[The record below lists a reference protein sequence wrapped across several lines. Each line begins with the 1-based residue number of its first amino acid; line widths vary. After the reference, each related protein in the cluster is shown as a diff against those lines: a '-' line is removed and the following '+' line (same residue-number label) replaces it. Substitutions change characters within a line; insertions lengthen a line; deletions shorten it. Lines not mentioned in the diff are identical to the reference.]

1 MKNQKEIKSLLYALI
16 TTSPVI
22 GITVVFVIVLLQNLS
37 GILESVVCS
46 VISILVI
53 CWCYSLVGMAYN
65 YFNNNWE

>member
-37 GILESVVCS
+37 EILESVVCGS
-46 VISILVI
+46 VSILI
-53 CWCYSLVGMAYN
+53 LCGCWSLVGMAYD
-65 YFNNNWE
+65 YFYKNWE